1 MRAEPRAM
9 RRLSAQIVRN
19 LIPPADGD
27 HVIPSIGEALSRLR
41 GRPVRLRKL
50 PFPPATASGL
60 WIDRTSRDL
69 IVYEENTDPEHQ
81 LVIIGHEAWHM
92 FQDHCRSGLDH
103 DPAAS
108 RAGQGRTQDALAAF
122 IARAAEID
130 DAEPPLDARTD
141 AAIHCASRAEAQD
154 MREELEAER
163 FGIRFAT
170 DVQAALEGA
179 FSNADPQNRAGRI
192 QLSMT
197 HRFTRT

>member
-1 MRAEPRAM
+1 M

-19 LIPPADGD
+19 LTPPADGD
-27 HVIPSIGEALSRLR
+27 HVIPSIAEALSRLR
-41 GRPVRLRKL
+41 GRPVRLRKV

-69 IVYEENTDPEHQ
+69 IVYEENTNPEHQ

-92 FQDHCRSGLDH
+92 FQGHCRSGLEH

-108 RAGQGRTQDALAAF
+108 RAGQGGTQGALDAFTALVT
-122 IARAAEID
+122 EMD
-130 DAEPPLDARTD
+130 DTEPPLGARTD
-141 AAIHCASRAEAQD
+141 VAIHCASRAETQD

-170 DVQAALEGA
+170 DVQEALEGA
-179 FSNADPQNRAGRI
+179 FSHADPQHLAGRI

-197 HRFTRT
+197 HRFTRI